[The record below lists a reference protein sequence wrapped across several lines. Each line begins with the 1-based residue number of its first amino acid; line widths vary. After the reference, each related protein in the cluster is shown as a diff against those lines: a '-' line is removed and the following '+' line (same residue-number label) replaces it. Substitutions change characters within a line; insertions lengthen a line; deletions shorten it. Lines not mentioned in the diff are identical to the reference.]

1 MKKNVGTLDAMIR
14 LVAGFTGLAW
24 AIAMASRPFSRPPV
38 GLMMLSAL
46 KIAEGLTRWCPMLAL
61 LGISTRE
68 LDRNVMKRGQHLDER
83 GTPRRIRFS

>member
-1 MKKNVGTLDAMIR
+1 VKKNVGTLDAMIR

-38 GLMMLSAL
+38 GLMLLSAL

-61 LGISTRE
+61 MGASTRE
-68 LDRNVMKRGQHLDER
+68 LDRSAIKRG
-83 GTPRRIRFS
+83 RFG

>member
-1 MKKNVGTLDAMIR
+1 
-14 LVAGFTGLAW
+14 
-24 AIAMASRPFSRPPV
+24 
-38 GLMMLSAL
+38 MMLSAL